1 MGFLF
6 PSPGFES
13 ELRRITGVIRKVGAC
28 AKKSLTTC
36 DGLRAFL
43 FPSLRFASELR
54 AGNKKSLL
62 RFVQGGFY

>member
-28 AKKSLTTC
+28 AKKSLTAC
-36 DGLRAFL
+36 DGLRDFI
-43 FPSLRFASELR
+43 EV
-54 AGNKKSLL
+54 G
-62 RFVQGGFY
+62 GGFEPPYPVLQTDA

>member
-36 DGLRAFL
+36 DGLRDFI
-43 FPSLRFASELR
+43 E
-54 AGNKKSLL
+54 
-62 RFVQGGFY
+62 VGGGE